1 MMLSITEAEERDLK
15 RKAQKDITSDSD
27 YSDENDEDEN
37 YEDD

>member
-15 RKAQKDITSDSD
+15 RKAQKDIASDSD
-27 YSDENDEDEN
+27 YSDDEDEN